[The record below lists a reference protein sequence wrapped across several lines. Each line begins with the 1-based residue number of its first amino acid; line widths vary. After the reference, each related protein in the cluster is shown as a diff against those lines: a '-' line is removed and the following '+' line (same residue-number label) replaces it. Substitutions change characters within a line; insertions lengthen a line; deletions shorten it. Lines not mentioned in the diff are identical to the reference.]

1 MRPPA
6 MARRVIW
13 AHAGFIPQMKRA
25 GMVKRT
31 PEATEE
37 LAEPTV
43 WDMLDSRMECWN
55 PMAENTRKVTTVRT
69 ATGMEVLMVRP
80 AINPR

>member
-1 MRPPA
+1 

-13 AHAGFIPQMKRA
+13 PQAGFIPQMKRA
-25 GMVKRT
+25 GMVKST

-37 LAEPTV
+37 LADPMV

-55 PMAENTRKVTTVRT
+55 PIPDIARNTTTVST
-69 ATGMEVLMVRP
+69 ATGIEVLMVRP
-80 AINPR
+80 AIRPR